1 MGVYEIFYE
10 ILEDAFEIDS
20 FQLEYL
26 LADAVIK
33 PSAGRD
39 GKVTRGRSMLSSPR
53 GLVLLPRS
61 SRGVL
66 LSCPPHSPSSAKG
79 PEE

>member
-33 PSAGRD
+33 PSAGRGWESD
-39 GKVTRGRSMLSSPR
+39 KRQEHAQFSSWSRASAQEQQRRPS
-53 GLVLLPRS
+53 VL
-61 SRGVL
+61 
-66 LSCPPHSPSSAKG
+66 PSSLTLFCKG
-79 PEE
+79 S